1 MHDDVL
7 FFMHIPKTAGTT
19 MHNILFKQ
27 YKVGI
32 ETYSTYPFNDLPLG
46 GLNENVKCVIGHNQF
61 GFHKNLNKPF
71 RYFTLL
77 RNPVD
82 RVISDYYFSLAYHKL
97 SFESYLKL
105 GYDYKDYNPNE
116 MQVRYATGNNSL
128 NLELAIKNLERYFPV
143 VGITERFSE
152 SAFMMKQQFG
162 WGDISYLIENVN
174 NNRPVQQENASIIQ
188 EIKEKNQ
195 LDIQLYHWA
204 MDRLNQQIDLLNKRS
219 TKDLNSFIL
228 SQSN

>member
-1 MHDDVL
+1 MHEDVL

-19 MHNILFKQ
+19 LHSILFKQ
-27 YKVGI
+27 YQIGI
-32 ETYSTYPFNDLPLG
+32 ETYSTYPFNEIPYG
-46 GLNENVKCVIGHNQF
+46 GLDEKVKCVIGHNQF

-82 RVISDYYFSLAYHKL
+82 RVISDYYYSLIYHKL
-97 SFESYLKL
+97 SFESYLML

-128 NLELAIKNLERYFPV
+128 NLELAIKNLEAHFPV

-152 SAFMMKQQFG
+152 SVFMMKQQFG
-162 WGDISYLIENVN
+162 WEDISYQKDNINIK
-174 NNRPVQQENASIIQ
+174 RPVQQESASIIQ

-195 LDIQLYHWA
+195 LDIQLYNWA
-204 MDRLNQQIDLLNKRS
+204 VNRLNQQIDLLNKTS
-219 TKDLNSFIL
+219 KKELSSFIL
-228 SQSN
+228 SQCN